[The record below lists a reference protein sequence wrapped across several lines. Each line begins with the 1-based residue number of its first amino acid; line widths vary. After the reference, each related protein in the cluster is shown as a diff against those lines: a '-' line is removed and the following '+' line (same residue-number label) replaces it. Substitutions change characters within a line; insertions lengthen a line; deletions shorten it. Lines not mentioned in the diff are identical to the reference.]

1 VARRRKKKGQFFDD
15 DETSSKKAPS
25 YSPQVLDKI
34 EGWAEEGAQAND
46 LVLFD
51 LEVVVKGRWIIRAYV
66 DLPGEVEP
74 GEGVG
79 VDQCAKVSR
88 YLEAYLDAA
97 TDVPENYVLEVST
110 PGVERRLRKPKH
122 LRQAV
127 GEKVQLI
134 VRQQVASRN
143 KVIGEL
149 VDYEDDTLEVRLED
163 DPDQL
168 VDIDWANVKE
178 ARLKHDFDF

>member
-1 VARRRKKKGQFFDD
+1 MARRRKKKRQFFED
-15 DETSSKKAPS
+15 DEKSSNKAPS
-25 YSPQVLDKI
+25 YSPQLLDKI
-34 EGWAEEGAQAND
+34 EGWAAEAAEAHD
-46 LVLFD
+46 VELFD

-66 DLPGEVEP
+66 DQPGGTEP

-79 VDQCAKVSR
+79 VDQCAEVSR

-97 TDVPENYVLEVST
+97 NDVPENYVLEVST

-134 VRQQVASRN
+134 VRQQVASKN

-149 VDYEDDTLEVRLED
+149 VDYEDDTLRVCLDD